1 MDKKPFVIPTLLD
14 DDNWNIDPDD
24 PPETTDTPT
33 GTMPG
38 PET

>member
-1 MDKKPFVIPTLLD
+1 MDKKPFVIPTLLTWD
-14 DDNWNIDPDD
+14 PDPDD